1 MDLNAH
7 ELSARADAT
16 LDELLGFDAAL
27 CARAAALLPPEDMPE
42 ISIEA
47 LLADAAAAAPSPTAL
62 MTSSTFVNSTLLEEL
77 LQFDG
82 DAAFDGVVRDQK
94 TKHSHAVNESFE
106 TDTAAT
112 EGTSADNDIPAAIS
126 SSSDGD
132 ERSLDQSKTG
142 TQAANETEKRK
153 EKPQYN
159 TTRKRQAEELKY
171 LRIKVKELEQEL
183 ETLQE
188 PNKYAV
194 GSNLGSLHSTLS
206 AGVSRTD
213 EWNPAGALLEVSG
226 LELAAAH
233 QRALNPPAP
242 SKLWKRVAKNQQQ
255 GRQRA
260 ELENARLRETMVS
273 QLKIV
278 KGLEKVLKKRA
289 NTQVSGQRVRWLTA
303 ASHANDYVLY
313 HSYYTGGPDR
323 QHAQASTFWGR
334 VRGVDLCQARE

>member
-16 LDELLGFDAAL
+16 LNELLDFD
-27 CARAAALLPPEDMPE
+27 AALLPPEDMPE

-47 LLADAAAAAPSPTAL
+47 LLAAAAPSPTAL
-62 MTSSTFVNSTLLEEL
+62 MTSSTSVHSTLLDEL

-82 DAAFDGVVRDQK
+82 DAVFGGVIRGQE
-94 TKHSHAVNESFE
+94 TQHSHVVNEPFE
-106 TDTAAT
+106 TDTIAT
-112 EGTSADNDIPAAIS
+112 EGTSVDDDIPAAIS
-126 SSSDGD
+126 SSSDSDG
-132 ERSLDQSKTG
+132 RFFDQLPTAML
-142 TQAANETEKRK
+142 QAANGTEKNK

-171 LRIKVKELEQEL
+171 LRIKVKELEKEL

-188 PNKYAV
+188 PDKYAV

-206 AGVSRTD
+206 AGMSRTN
-213 EWNPAGALLEVSG
+213 EWCQAGALLEVPG
-226 LELAAAH
+226 LELAASH
-233 QRALNPPAP
+233 QRALNPLAP

-260 ELENARLRETMVS
+260 ELENARLRETVVS

-313 HSYYTGGPDR
+313 HSYYPGGPDR
-323 QHAQASTFWGR
+323 QHAQTSALWGR
-334 VRGVDLCQARE
+334 V